1 MTGPVRAGIVS
12 SHPIQY
18 FSPLYDLIHAQGIVD
33 LTVVYGNDAGVR
45 PTWDPGFAGNHQW
58 DLDLV
63 GGHPHMFLTQGAVP
77 SRSDRL
83 RARVHL
89 RHVIRSWDV
98 AVINGYSTALTTTAI
113 GACWMGSVPYLLR
126 SDTSIRAKHPIA
138 SPRHWWPRA
147 VSRRSAG
154 GLAVGRRNAAI
165 HRELG
170 TPSIFSAPFAVDV
183 ERFRTA
189 ASRVHAARSGFRRA
203 LALPEDVPVI
213 AFAGKFLDLK
223 RPSDVLAAAARIAA
237 PAHVLMIG
245 DGPLSS
251 ALRSA
256 ATDLPVTFTGFL
268 NQEAMPEALA
278 CADVLVLPSYYE
290 PWGLIVNEAMACG
303 CVPVVSDQVGC
314 GPDLVA
320 GLGEIFPVGDLDA
333 LGAAIGRALVT
344 ARSPGTA
351 DRLADRLR
359 GFTLEACAAGYEEA
373 MLTVSKTSRR

>member
-1 MTGPVRAGIVS
+1 MTGRVRAGIVL

-18 FSPLYDLIHAQGIVD
+18 FSPLYDLISARGIVD
-33 LTVVYGNDAGVR
+33 LTVVYGNDAGIR
-45 PTWDPGFAGNHQW
+45 PTWDPGFAGSHQW

-63 GGHPHMFLTQGAVP
+63 GGHPHEFLTRGAEP

-83 RARVHL
+83 RGHVHL
-89 RHVIRSWDV
+89 QHVIRSWDV

-126 SDTSIRAKHPIA
+126 SDTSKRAKHPIA
-138 SPRHWWPRA
+138 SPRYWWPRT

-154 GLAVGRRNAAI
+154 GLVVGQRNAAI

-170 TPSIFSAPFAVDV
+170 APATFWAPFAVDV

-189 ASRVHAARSGFRRA
+189 ASHVHAAKSGFRRA
-203 LALPEDVPVI
+203 LALPDDVPII
-213 AFAGKFLDLK
+213 AFAGKFLDTK
-223 RPSDVLAAAARIAA
+223 RPADVLAVAARIGTS
-237 PAHVLMIG
+237 AHVLMIG

-256 ATDLPVTFTGFL
+256 ARDLAVTFTGFL
-268 NQEAMPEALA
+268 NQQEMPEALA
-278 CADVLVLPSYYE
+278 CADVLVLPSCYE

-303 CVPVVSDQVGC
+303 CVPVTSDQVGC
-314 GPDLVA
+314 GPDLVD
-320 GLGEIFPVGDLDA
+320 GLGEVYPVGELDA
-333 LGAAIGRALVT
+333 LADAVERALVT
-344 ARSPGTA
+344 ARSPETA

-359 GFTLEACAAGYEEA
+359 GFTLEACATRYEEA
-373 MLTVSKTSRR
+373 MLTVRKTTRR

>member
-1 MTGPVRAGIVS
+1 ML

-18 FSPLYDLIHAQGIVD
+18 FSPLYDLIHARGVVD
-33 LTVVYGNDAGVR
+33 LTVVYGNDAGIR
-45 PTWDPGFAGNHQW
+45 PTWDPGFAGSHQW

-63 GGHPHMFLTQGAVP
+63 GGHPHQFLTRGAVS

-83 RARVHL
+83 RGYVRL
-89 RHVIRSWDV
+89 RQAMRSWDV

-126 SDTSIRAKHPIA
+126 SDTSIRAKHPIV
-138 SPRHWWPRA
+138 SPRHWWPRV

-154 GLAVGRRNAAI
+154 GLAVGLRNAAI

-170 TPSIFSAPFAVDV
+170 APATFSAPFAVDA

-189 ASRVHAARSGFRRA
+189 ASRVRAARSGFRRA

-213 AFAGKFLDLK
+213 AFAGKFLDTK
-223 RPSDVLAAAARIAA
+223 RPSDVLAVAARIDGS
-237 PAHVLMIG
+237 AHVLMIG

-268 NQEAMPEALA
+268 NQQAMPEALA
-278 CADVLVLPSYYE
+278 CADVLVLPSAHE

-320 GLGEIFPVGDLDA
+320 GIGEIFPVGDLDA
-333 LGAAIGRALVT
+333 LAAAVECALET
-344 ARSPGTA
+344 ARSPDTD
-351 DRLADRLR
+351 DRLADRLG

-373 MLTVSKTSRR
+373 MFTVARTRRR